1 MTNLNHFYKIEK
13 KSPKIDYFFY
23 LASILLAATVLSYL
37 IFNFKVQL
45 QNKLIQDIEKKSL
58 SLGAGEGQV
67 YNKKVLDYKKKID
80 DFAIIINNHKITS
93 NIFSFIEENTMSDIW
108 FSSFNMQGTTNEM
121 KLSGE
126 AKDMETLSRQVEIF
140 EKKQDHIK
148 KIGIL
153 DSQINS
159 SGKVVFIIDITLDP
173 KIFNYQESISEYEN
187 NT

>member
-1 MTNLNHFYKIEK
+1 
-13 KSPKIDYFFY
+13 
-23 LASILLAATVLSYL
+23 
-37 IFNFKVQL
+37 
-45 QNKLIQDIEKKSL
+45 
-58 SLGAGEGQV
+58 
-67 YNKKVLDYKKKID
+67 
-80 DFAIIINNHKITS
+80 
-93 NIFSFIEENTMSDIW
+93 MSDIW